1 MPRQGSR
8 ELRSRSGATREL
20 TTAEFNLLVV
30 FLRRPSR
37 VLSRD
42 DIKDQLEGH
51 ERSPFDRSIDS
62 LVVRRRK
69 KIEPEPEKPR
79 LVKAVRGVGD
89 VLAAEVRRS

>member
-42 DIKDQLEGH
+42 DIMDLLKGH
-51 ERSPFDRSIDS
+51 AWSPFDRSIDS
-62 LVVRRRK
+62 LVVRLRK
-69 KIEPEPEKPR
+69 KIEAEPDTPQ
-79 LVKAVRGVGD
+79 LVKTVRGVGY
-89 VLAAEVRRS
+89 VFAAEVRRS